1 MNKLGLIFLGFEDTY
16 VLDRFKKKYNQTN
29 DLYDLDKWEDFE
41 KNNSRIFSGM
51 YQFWC
56 KKIN

>member
-1 MNKLGLIFLGFEDTY
+1 MNKLGLFFLGFEDQY
-16 VLDRFKKKYNQTN
+16 VLDRFKKIYNQAN
-29 DLYDLDKWEDFE
+29 DLYDLDKWEDLE

-56 KKIN
+56 KKI